1 MNKELQRL
9 YEEALNDREYVV
21 VYHEAERY
29 VVESIEDLVEQV
41 KRRQEFKERVSKMK
55 TYADY
60 INDGEY

>member
-9 YEEALNDREYVV
+9 YDEALSDNEYSIVW
-21 VYHEAERY
+21 YEAERY

-60 INDGEY
+60 VDCRN